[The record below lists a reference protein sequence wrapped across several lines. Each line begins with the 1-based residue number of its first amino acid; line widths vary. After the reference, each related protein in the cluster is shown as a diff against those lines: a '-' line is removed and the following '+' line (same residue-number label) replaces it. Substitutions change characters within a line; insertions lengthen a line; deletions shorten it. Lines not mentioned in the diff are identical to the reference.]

1 MISTLAIVI
10 AGVSFIIVV
19 VTAYRNLPTEF
30 EIIRKSNHGEPIFH
44 STAGANG
51 PPPPPSNQQIAMV
64 DSELNLIL

>member
-30 EIIRKSNHGEPIFH
+30 EIIRKSKKV
-44 STAGANG
+44 
-51 PPPPPSNQQIAMV
+51 M
-64 DSELNLIL
+64 

>member
-30 EIIRKSNHGEPIFH
+30 EIIRKSNHGEQEIC
-44 STAGANG
+44 STTGANG
-51 PPPPPSNQQIAMV
+51 SPPPLLNQQVLVV
-64 DSELNLIL
+64 DNELNLIL